1 MESWPSGSF
10 GEEANSKSSSR
21 SLAGAA
27 TQDTKGKGPSDN
39 LSYKDVSSRTRR
51 QRVNNIKG
59 AYQHADAETQ
69 RQGARWYQG
78 AHVQAAQLANEVPYH
93 VDRPMDRAT
102 AAIARLSP
110 SGGGMDWNK
119 NVPAAHEALHMSEDD
134 ADKVTRG
141 NRAPVRNKTL
151 RHASN
156 QDIGKAWGVLHGDIE
171 PESALTTQK
180 IGHFYSNIRHPSGD
194 IPQAT
199 QERHPEF
206 WGKVNPKGS
215 TVDGRADSIIK
226 GHHVPWGT
234 SIGMGVPARYE
245 HATGLYEQAGKEIGV
260 PAHNVQATTWTVG
273 AQLKQN
279 RKPGQKLDYI
289 DYDAKQPVQKQPG
302 SFGQTRMRH
311 GMVPRSIMH
320 PEGGALGA
328 S

>member
-1 MESWPSGSF
+1 MDAWPSGSY
-10 GEEANSKSSSR
+10 GEESNSGSPAISS
-21 SLAGAA
+21 
-27 TQDTKGKGPSDN
+27 QQFKGKGPSDN
-39 LSYKDVSSRTRR
+39 LSYKDVPSRTRR
-51 QRVNNIKG
+51 ERVNRIKG

-78 AHVQAAQLANEVPYH
+78 AHVQAAQLANDVPYH

-119 NVPAAHEALHMSEDD
+119 NVPAAHEALHLSEGD
-134 ADKVTRG
+134 ADKVAHG

-151 RHASN
+151 RHAAN
-156 QDIGKAWGVLHGDIE
+156 ADIGKAWDVLHGHAE
-171 PESALTTQK
+171 PEGSLSTQK

-194 IPQAT
+194 VPQAT
-199 QERHPEF
+199 QARHPEF

-215 TVDGRADSIIK
+215 TIDGRADSIVK

-234 SIGMGVPARYE
+234 NIGMSSHARYE

-260 PAHNVQATTWTVG
+260 PAHAAQATTWTVG
-273 AQLKQN
+273 AQ
-279 RKPGQKLDYI
+279 RKTRREPGEKLGYTG
-289 DYDAKQPVQKQPG
+289 YNAKEPIQKQPA
-302 SFGQTRMRH
+302 SFGQARMRH